1 MKLKKINNLKEEEEG
16 LNPIKN
22 NPKIQMINKRNLQK
36 KVVVA
41 KRFKF
46 LLIEHQMILK
56 IESQNHRKSLNKSN
70 KKNKKLIKPKINKK
84 N

>member
-1 MKLKKINNLKEEEEG
+1 LKKISNLKKEEEG
-16 LNPIKN
+16 LNLIEN

-41 KRFKF
+41 KKYKF
-46 LLIEHQMILK
+46 LPIEHLMILK
-56 IESQNHRKSLNKSN
+56 IESQNHLKSLNKSN
-70 KKNKKLIKPKINKK
+70 KKNKKKIKPKTNKK

>member
-1 MKLKKINNLKEEEEG
+1 LKKISNLKKEEEG
-16 LNPIKN
+16 LNLIEN

-41 KRFKF
+41 KKYKF
-46 LLIEHQMILK
+46 LPIEHLMILK
-56 IESQNHRKSLNKSN
+56 IESQNLLKSLNKSN
-70 KKNKKLIKPKINKK
+70 KKNKKKIKLKTNKK